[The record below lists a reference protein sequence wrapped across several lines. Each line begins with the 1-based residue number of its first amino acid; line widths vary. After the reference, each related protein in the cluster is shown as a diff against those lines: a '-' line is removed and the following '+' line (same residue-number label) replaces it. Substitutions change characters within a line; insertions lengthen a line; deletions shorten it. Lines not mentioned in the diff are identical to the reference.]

1 MITYYIYVVYT
12 LGFCS
17 CLFWH
22 DMRIK
27 LWPCFFCLG
36 HQAGADNELAKAV
49 EAAAA
54 CKVEPATKKRR
65 GLKPFRWCVHIYIYI
80 ERL

>member
-1 MITYYIYVVYT
+1 MA
-12 LGFCS
+12 
-17 CLFWH
+17 LF
-22 DMRIK
+22 
-27 LWPCFFCLG
+27 FFFLG

-65 GLKPFRWCVHIYIYI
+65 GLKL
-80 ERL
+80 ETM